1 MGGRRCRLTRRSRAG
16 HHSGVDNMAR
26 LERIVARLPEAQ
38 RVDIEAWDGE
48 PTFRVRGKNFVFTD
62 QSASGLSVK
71 LPKEEAAAVV
81 ATDPLAEPTGYGL
94 GRHGWVSVRVGDDAD
109 DARWQQVE
117 EWVRTS
123 YTLVAPKSL
132 AKVVLAEDGVA

>member
-1 MGGRRCRLTRRSRAG
+1 MQQ
-16 HHSGVDNMAR
+16 
-26 LERIVARLPEAQ
+26 LERIALRLPEAK

-62 QSASGLSVK
+62 PDARALSVK
-71 LPKEEAAAVV
+71 LPMDEAAAVV
-81 ATDPLAEPTGYGL
+81 ATDPGAKPTGYGL
-94 GRHGWVSVRVGDDAD
+94 GRHGWVSIEVGATST
-109 DARWQQVE
+109 ARWQQVE

-132 AKVVLAEDGVA
+132 AKVVLAEDT